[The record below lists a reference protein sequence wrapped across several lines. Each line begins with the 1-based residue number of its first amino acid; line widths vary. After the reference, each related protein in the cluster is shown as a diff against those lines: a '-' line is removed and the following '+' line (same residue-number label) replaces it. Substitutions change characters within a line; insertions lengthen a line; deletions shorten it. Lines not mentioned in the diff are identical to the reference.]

1 MKAVFL
7 DYDTVSNGDIDE
19 SALMDALPDMQ
30 FFGVTA
36 DDDLLSRVADAEIV
50 LTNKIAIRADAIAA
64 APGLKLICLAATG
77 TNNVD
82 LDAASE
88 HGVGVCNITSYCTDS
103 VVQHVFALIF
113 SLNQHLAGYQKL
125 LQDGA
130 WRDSPQFCL
139 LDYEITE
146 LRGKMLGIVGYGE
159 LGRGTARMGEA
170 LGMNVIIAARPK
182 SDASNADLSNTDPSN
197 ANPGRVSFDELLT
210 RADVISIHCPL
221 TADTEE
227 LFGAAQF
234 RRMKDTALI
243 INTARGA
250 IIDEQALA
258 DALRAGEIGGAGIDV
273 LSEEPPVS
281 GNPLLDPDIPNLIIT
296 PHIAWA
302 AREARQRAVDEMAA
316 NVKDFMAGGSRGRV
330 V

>member
-7 DYDTVSNGDIDE
+7 DYDTVSNDDIDE
-19 SALMDALPDMQ
+19 SALMDAAPEMQ

-36 DDDLLSRVADAEIV
+36 DEDLSSRVADAEIV
-50 LTNKIAIRADAIAA
+50 LTNKIAIRADTIAA
-64 APGLKLICLAATG
+64 AIRLKLICLAATG

-88 HGVGVCNITSYCTDS
+88 HGVGVCNITAYCTDS

-113 SLNQHLAGYQKL
+113 SLNQHLVGYQKL
-125 LQDGA
+125 LQDEA
-130 WRDSPQFCL
+130 WRDSPQFCM

-146 LRGKMLGIVGYGE
+146 LKGKTLGIVGFGE
-159 LGRGTARMGEA
+159 LGRGIARMAAVLGLNVLVSERPGGEA
-170 LGMNVIIAARPK
+170 
-182 SDASNADLSNTDPSN
+182 SDADHD
-197 ANPGRVSFDELLT
+197 RVPFAELLT
-210 RADVISIHCPL
+210 RADIISIHCPL
-221 TADTEE
+221 TANTEE
-227 LFGAAQF
+227 LFGAEQF
-234 RRMKDTALI
+234 RRMKETALI

-258 DALRAGEIGGAGIDV
+258 DALRSGEIGGAGIDV
-273 LSEEPPVS
+273 LSEEPPIS
-281 GNPLLDPDIPNLIIT
+281 GNPLLERDIPNLIVT

-316 NVKDFMAGGSRGRV
+316 NVKDFLAGGRRGRV

>member
-1 MKAVFL
+1 MKSVFL

-19 SALMDALPDMQ
+19 SVLTDVLPDMR

-36 DDDLLSRVADAEIV
+36 ADDLVSRVADAEIV
-50 LTNKIAIRADAIAA
+50 LTNKIAIGADTIAA
-64 APGLKLICLAATG
+64 APKLKLICLAATG

-82 LDAASE
+82 LEAAGKRS
-88 HGVGVCNITSYCTDS
+88 VGVCNISAYCTDS
-103 VVQHVFALIF
+103 VVQHVFSLIL
-113 SLNQHLAGYQKL
+113 SLNQHLSSYQKL

-139 LDYEITE
+139 LHYPIRE
-146 LRGKMLGIVGYGE
+146 LRGQMLGIIGYGE
-159 LGRGTARMGEA
+159 LGRGAAAMGKT
-170 LGMNVIIAARPK
+170 LGMNVLVSLRPGCDDRQPIASQ
-182 SDASNADLSNTDPSN
+182 SDKNQTNVKRIT
-197 ANPGRVSFDELLT
+197 FDEMLE

-221 TADTEE
+221 TADTEK
-227 LFGAAQF
+227 LFAASEF
-234 RRMKDTALI
+234 RRMKDTALL

-273 LSEEPPVS
+273 LSEEPPVN
-281 GNPLLDPDIPNLIIT
+281 GNPLLDATIPNLIVT

-302 AREARQRAVDEMAA
+302 AGEARQRAVDEMAA
-316 NVKDFMAGGSRGRV
+316 NLKDFIAGGTRGRV

>member
-1 MKAVFL
+1 
-7 DYDTVSNGDIDE
+7 
-19 SALMDALPDMQ
+19 
-30 FFGVTA
+30 
-36 DDDLLSRVADAEIV
+36 
-50 LTNKIAIRADAIAA
+50 
-64 APGLKLICLAATG
+64 
-77 TNNVD
+77 VD
-82 LDAASE
+82 LDVASDR
-88 HGVGVCNITSYCTDS
+88 GVGVCNITAYCTDS

-146 LRGKMLGIVGYGE
+146 LKGKTLGIVGYGE
-159 LGRGTARMGEA
+159 LGRGTARMGKA
-170 LGMNVIIAARPK
+170 LGMNVIISARPK
-182 SDASNADLSNTDPSN
+182 SDASNADPD
-197 ANPGRVSFDELLT
+197 RVPFDELLA
-210 RADVISIHCPL
+210 RADIISIHSPL

-234 RRMKDTALI
+234 RRMKETALI

-258 DALRAGEIGGAGIDV
+258 DALRVGEIGGAGIDV
-273 LSEEPPVS
+273 LSEEPPVD
-281 GNPLLDPDIPNLIIT
+281 GNPLLDRDIPNLIIT

-316 NVKDFMAGGSRGRV
+316 NVKDFLAGGRRGRV